1 MTTESGSQ
9 SRSHEPSNILRGT
22 PVSVASS
29 TPRQKVVANLP
40 AAVRATGLPL
50 KSLTAHCTPS
60 TPRTRLRSVSLSAL
74 VCSKYSGEDG
84 SLVFQQEGGEGDG
97 KDEGEI
103 LGAISGEHFKGD
115 EIHIFE

>member
-1 MTTESGSQ
+1 M
-9 SRSHEPSNILRGT
+9 H
-22 PVSVASS
+22 SVH
-29 TPRQKVVANLP
+29 
-40 AAVRATGLPL
+40 
-50 KSLTAHCTPS
+50 TAHAAEVRILERLGLFEVLRVAVHYPN
-60 TPRTRLRSVSLSAL
+60 PRLGHIADLAAGAP
-74 VCSKYSGEDG
+74 KDSGEDG